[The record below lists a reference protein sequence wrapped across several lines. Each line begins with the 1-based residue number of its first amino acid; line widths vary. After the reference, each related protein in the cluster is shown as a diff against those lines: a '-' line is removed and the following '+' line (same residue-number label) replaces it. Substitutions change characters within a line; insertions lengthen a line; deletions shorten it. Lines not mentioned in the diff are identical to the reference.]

1 MLIRLAI
8 YTDMCVSVKGVNK
21 QWLSFV
27 GICEGAV
34 VNFSGIEILI
44 PIFVYNDLEQQ
55 LILGRPYYK
64 KARLEMWDNSDGTCD
79 GYVRSIDGEKRVK
92 FRAVIADHPTDREL
106 KSLMKNRSLK

>member
-1 MLIRLAI
+1 
-8 YTDMCVSVKGVNK
+8 MCVSVKGVNK

-34 VNFSGIEILI
+34 VNFSGIEISI

-55 LILGRPYYK
+55 LILERPYYK
-64 KARLEMWDNSDGTCD
+64 KAHLEMWDNSDEMCD
-79 GYVRSIDGEKRVK
+79 EYVCSIDGEKRVK
-92 FRAVIADHPTDREL
+92 FRAVIMDHPTDREL